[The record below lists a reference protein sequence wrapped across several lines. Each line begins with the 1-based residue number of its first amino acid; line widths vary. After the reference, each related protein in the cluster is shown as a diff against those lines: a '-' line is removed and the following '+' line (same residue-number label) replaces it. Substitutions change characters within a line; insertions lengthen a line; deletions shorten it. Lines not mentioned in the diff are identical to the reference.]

1 MYVNEFVVNAY
12 GAIITTDRL
21 IDRSISMYVKPEQ
34 PLPLD
39 IKIKQKQVV
48 RILTSSSLD
57 VTGENYSRSDF
68 AVNTCTCIS
77 YSLID

>member
-1 MYVNEFVVNAY
+1 MLRENNSRSKFVVNAY

-21 IDRSISMYVKPEQ
+21 IDRSISMYVEPEQ

-39 IKIKQKQVV
+39 IKIKQKQVA

-57 VTGENYSRSDF
+57 VTGEKYSRSDF
-68 AVNTCTCIS
+68 AVNACT
-77 YSLID
+77 

>member
-1 MYVNEFVVNAY
+1 MSRSEFVVNAY

-21 IDRSISMYVKPEQ
+21 TDRSISMYVKPQQ

-39 IKIKQKQVV
+39 IKIKQKEVV

-57 VTGENYSRSDF
+57 VTGENCSRSDF
-68 AVNTCTCIS
+68 AVNACA
-77 YSLID
+77 